1 MYCSSVRDMWRTTDS
16 KRMGWESQAE
26 VNLLIRSQQENE
38 SPAAGGKPRQSKR
51 KQMISLFLSAS
62 FINMQVPDHLPAPIP
77 PVEIESADTP
87 FIVAKDGSKRQLRTG
102 RNKDI
107 L

>member
-1 MYCSSVRDMWRTTDS
+1 
-16 KRMGWESQAE
+16 
-26 VNLLIRSQQENE
+26 
-38 SPAAGGKPRQSKR
+38 
-51 KQMISLFLSAS
+51 MISLFLSGS
-62 FINMQVPDHLPAPIP
+62 FINMQVSNHLPAPIP

-102 RNKDI
+102 RSEDI